1 MILNINID
9 IDFYSIR
16 NKNNE
21 KFGNRDINIVDEVN
35 NMITKYIESN
45 NVFRLAEVDSKI
57 DNILRDSKNNKAGI
71 IQAKIKNRQT
81 DTLDNIIAKAK
92 RKFNTEN

>member
-16 NKNNE
+16 SENNE
-21 KFGNRDINIVDEVN
+21 KFGNLNLNIVDEVN
-35 NMITKYIESN
+35 NIITKYIKSN

-57 DNILRDSKNNKAGI
+57 DNILRDSKDNKVGI
-71 IQAKIKNRQT
+71 IQAKIKNRS
-81 DTLDNIIAKAK
+81 
-92 RKFNTEN
+92 

>member
-16 NKNNE
+16 NENNE
-21 KFGNRDINIVDEVN
+21 KFGNLNLNIVDEVN
-35 NMITKYIESN
+35 NIITKYIKSN

-57 DNILRDSKNNKAGI
+57 DNILRDSQDNKVGI

-81 DTLDNIIAKAK
+81 AT
-92 RKFNTEN
+92 FTEN

>member
-16 NKNNE
+16 NENNE
-21 KFGNRDINIVDEVN
+21 KFGNLNLNIVDEVN
-35 NMITKYIESN
+35 NIITKYIKSN

-57 DNILRDSKNNKAGI
+57 DNILRDRQDNKVGI

-81 DTLDNIIAKAK
+81 AT
-92 RKFNTEN
+92 FTEN

>member
-57 DNILRDSKNNKAGI
+57 DNILRDSKNNKVGI
-71 IQAKIKNRQT
+71 IQAKIKNRS
-81 DTLDNIIAKAK
+81 
-92 RKFNTEN
+92 